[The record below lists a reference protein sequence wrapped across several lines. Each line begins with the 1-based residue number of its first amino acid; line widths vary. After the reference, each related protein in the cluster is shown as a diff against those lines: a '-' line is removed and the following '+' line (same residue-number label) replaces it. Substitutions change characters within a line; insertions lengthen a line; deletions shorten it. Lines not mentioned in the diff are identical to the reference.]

1 MHCTEATVK
10 DAAQFFK
17 VLAEE
22 PRLQML
28 WLLFNHEELCVC
40 DFMAALEITQSKA
53 SRHLSTLRHAALV
66 TDRKEGLWSYYALRP
81 VEDPFAREHLDLL
94 KATLA
99 NRTDAKRLL
108 AKLRPWLADK
118 ERGAACT
125 PDAACAAPKTSRAP
139 SRARRTRAQGAAR

>member
-1 MHCTEATVK
+1 MK

-22 PRLQML
+22 ARIQML

-53 SRHLSTLRHAALV
+53 SRHLSALRHAALV
-66 TDRKEGLWSYYALRP
+66 ADRKEGLWSYYALRR
-81 VEDPFAREHLDLL
+81 VEDPLARKHLDLL

-99 NRTDAKRLL
+99 NRADAKLLL
-108 AKLRPWLADK
+108 AKLHKWLADK
-118 ERGAACT
+118 DRNVAC
-125 PDAACAAPKTSRAP
+125 PADAACGSPGISRTP
-139 SRARRTRAQGAAR
+139 SRARRASGKGALR